1 MPKIA
6 YKRRKFGAPALA
18 TIAQANE
25 ILDDYAGQGFDLTLR
40 QLYYQFVARGLIPN
54 SDREYKKLQGV
65 ISEGR
70 MAGLIDWTQ
79 IVDRTRNLKSQ
90 AHWRNPASLVES
102 ASRWFHLNLWDDQPV
117 YVEVW
122 IEKDAL
128 VGVIEGVCNRFDVPF
143 FSCRGYTSSSEVWS
157 AAQRLGYQLAKGKQ
171 VKVFHLGDHDPSGI
185 DMTRDIEE
193 RLFTFLANDY
203 YRGMRDDG
211 EPAEGDSDEAV
222 EYVDKNFSVERLAL
236 HMSQIEQYEPP
247 PNPAKM
253 TDSRYAGYIRDY
265 GTSSWELDALEPT
278 VISDLIEAGI
288 ETVYDADRF
297 DATVEREQGEIA
309 KLRKVAAK
317 WAEVEK
323 VIA

>member
-1 MPKIA
+1 
-6 YKRRKFGAPALA
+6 
-18 TIAQANE
+18 
-25 ILDDYAGQGFDLTLR
+25 
-40 QLYYQFVARGLIPN
+40 
-54 SDREYKKLQGV
+54 
-65 ISEGR
+65 

-171 VKVFHLGDHDPSGI
+171 VKVFHPGDHDPSGI